1 MSSTRIRIRGN
12 YRQGSH
18 KYQILVC
25 INRVLKRRNMQTNK
39 RKGIVDKE
47 QARAQDEQV
56 TEQARVESP
65 VVVIGGYKVRVK
77 RIIKYRLL
85 RWSWR

>member
-1 MSSTRIRIRGN
+1 
-12 YRQGSH
+12 
-18 KYQILVC
+18 
-25 INRVLKRRNMQTNK
+25 MQTNK